1 MRGKFEV
8 IRSEYGKGMATF
20 EFDYLGGHK
29 NIEGILLNAGV
40 KLYENGLLIKSGLS
54 NDYAYLKWTDIICI
68 NYMLGNRD
76 SFEIEYSKGRIILEK
91 AKENIKMEEFLNCVS
106 ELSSDIEIKRKEDH
120 PGSNSYYDIS
130 EERLMEFDE
139 QDKRIEKILE
149 GIDEDDDI
157 EAIETW
163 MKYLKENLQFPF
175 EAEIS
180 EYQEE
185 GPLKAGYKLQVKG
198 IEDFDDLYGVIAEV
212 NYKGR
217 KYSFPMCDL
226 EATDKQS
233 VNYIP
238 VDDYCVWFANR

>member
-1 MRGKFEV
+1 
-8 IRSEYGKGMATF
+8 
-20 EFDYLGGHK
+20 
-29 NIEGILLNAGV
+29 
-40 KLYENGLLIKSGLS
+40 
-54 NDYAYLKWTDIICI
+54 
-68 NYMLGNRD
+68 
-76 SFEIEYSKGRIILEK
+76 
-91 AKENIKMEEFLNCVS
+91 
-106 ELSSDIEIKRKEDH
+106 
-120 PGSNSYYDIS
+120 
-130 EERLMEFDE
+130 MEFDE
-139 QDKRIEKILE
+139 QDKRIAKVLE
-149 GIDEDDDI
+149 GIDEDNDI
-157 EAIETW
+157 EVMETW

-217 KYSFPMCDL
+217 KYSFPMCNL